1 MRPKLFHAGFG
12 ALLPIAALFF
22 LGDVWDIAAV
32 LLPAAAH
39 EAGHLLALW
48 LLGLPVR
55 SFRVDLQG
63 LCIEYGGAA
72 GAVGHALVAAAGPL
86 AGLLYAFAT
95 SRAAAKLGSD
105 WLYLTSG
112 VSILL
117 SLFNLLPALPLDGGH
132 IVLHLGG
139 ALLGF
144 RRGHQLTGALG
155 LIVGAS
161 LLGMGF
167 YAMLHG
173 RGIALEL
180 AAVWL
185 LLSQEGGQ
193 GLVKHREI
201 V

>member
-1 MRPKLFHAGFG
+1 MRSSLFHAGFG
-12 ALLPIAALFF
+12 ALLLIAALFF

-39 EAGHLLALW
+39 ETGHLLALW

-55 SFRVDLQG
+55 GFRVDLQG
-63 LCIEYGGAA
+63 FCIEYGGAA
-72 GAVGHALVAAAGPL
+72 GAVVHALVAAAGPL
-86 AGLLYAFAT
+86 AGLLYAFAL
-95 SRAAAKLGSD
+95 SRAATKLGSE

-112 VSILL
+112 VSLLL
-117 SLFNLLPALPLDGGH
+117 SIFNLLPALPLDGGR
-132 IVLHLGG
+132 IVLHLSS
-139 ALLGF
+139 AVLGC
-144 RRGHQLTGALG
+144 RRGQRLTDALG
-155 LIVGAS
+155 LIVGAA
-161 LLGMGF
+161 LLGAGF
-167 YAMLHG
+167 YTMLHG